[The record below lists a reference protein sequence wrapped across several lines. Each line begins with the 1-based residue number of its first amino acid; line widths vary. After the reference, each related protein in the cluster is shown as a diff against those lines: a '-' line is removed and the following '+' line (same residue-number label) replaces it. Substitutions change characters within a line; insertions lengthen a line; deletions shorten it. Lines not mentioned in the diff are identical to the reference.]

1 MAKKVLIV
9 DDSALVRKQ
18 LTEMIDTLG
27 FEIETAKN
35 GKDAVEKATATQ
47 YDVITMDINMPV
59 MDGIEAVRQ
68 IMQAQPTPILMVSS
82 LTTEDATI
90 TMDALDLGAVD
101 YIAKPGTMNV
111 GKTENREEIL
121 LKVSSLSRIS
131 PRRLKRKMARPAT
144 RERRRAEPTPTRVR
158 ESRAESRVETKV
170 ESNLSSKDIEK
181 IVLIGSSTGGPGL
194 IEQICS
200 SLPAN
205 FKHPVCIV
213 QHMPAQFTAA
223 FAERLDRAS
232 ILPVVES
239 KQGMEVVPG
248 HVYVARGGV
257 HMNFAKKVSGKI
269 VIREDKNK
277 GKNFFQPSV
286 NDMMMSAL
294 ELFDGKQLIGV
305 ILTGIGDDGADA
317 MVSIKKEGAYTLGE
331 SENSATVYGMPKEA
345 YDRGGVSEQLDFTA
359 ILKKIATLR

>member
-1 MAKKVLIV
+1 MTKTVLIV

-18 LTEMIDTLG
+18 LTEIINTLG

-35 GKDAVEKATATQ
+35 GKDAVDKATSFQ
-47 YDVITMDINMPV
+47 YDIITMDINMPV

-68 IMQAQPTPILMVSS
+68 IMQTQPTPILMVSS

-111 GKTENREEIL
+111 GKSENREEIL
-121 LKVSSLSRIS
+121 AKVSSLSRIS

-144 RERRRAEPTPTRVR
+144 RERRRSESPSSVR
-158 ESRAESRVETKV
+158 ESKV
-170 ESNLSSKDIEK
+170 ISTLSSKDIEK
-181 IVLIGSSTGGPGL
+181 VVLIGSSTGGPGL

-213 QHMPAQFTAA
+213 QHMPEQFTAA
-223 FAERLDRAS
+223 FAQRLDRAS
-232 ILPVVES
+232 VLPVVES
-239 KQGMEVVPG
+239 KQNMELLPG

-257 HMNFAKKVSGKI
+257 HMHFAKKVSGKI
-269 VIREDKNK
+269 VIREEKDK

-286 NDMMMSAL
+286 NEMMNSAL
-294 ELFDGKQLIGV
+294 EVFNGKELVGV

-317 MVSIKKEGAYTLGE
+317 MVSIKRAGAYTLGE

-345 YDRGGVSEQLDFTA
+345 YDRGGVSEQLDFSG